1 LQAIEAYNLSKIYKG
16 THVPAL
22 DNISLKIEQGQIF
35 TLLGRNGA
43 GKTTFV
49 RICATQLLPTSGTLK
64 VLGYDVISQA
74 ENIRKFISVVPQE
87 GRPLRALT
95 PWDHVYNWLKIRG
108 EEKFIA
114 KIKTEKI
121 LERFELL
128 KVKDK
133 PAMNLSGGMKQKIL
147 VAMATA
153 VDADLLF
160 LDEPTIGLDPVSRRQ
175 VWNLMQDLKKEGK
188 TILLT
193 THYMDEAE
201 ILSDKIVIIDNGK
214 IVKEGNINDL
224 RKIIPQNIRMD
235 ISKKNI
241 VDIEKLKEYG
251 NVVEIGTDI
260 IRLFT
265 FESSIGELSNLAIKN
280 KMSFNISPITLDDI
294 FVHLV
299 GDTIKN
305 NKIK

>member
-1 LQAIEAYNLSKIYKG
+1 PKILLAIEAYNLSKIYKD
-16 THVPAL
+16 TRVPAL
-22 DNISLKIEQGQIF
+22 DNISLKIDKGQIF

-64 VLGYDVISQA
+64 VSGYDVINQA
-74 ENIRKFISVVPQE
+74 EHIRKFISVVPQE

-108 EEKFIA
+108 EEKSIA

-153 VDADLLF
+153 VDVDLLF

-175 VWNLMQDLKKEGK
+175 VWSLMQDLKKEGK

-241 VDIEKLKEYG
+241 DVEQLKSYG

-265 FESSIGELSNLAIKN
+265 FESHIGELSNLAIKN
-280 KMSFNISPITLDDI
+280 NISFNISPITLDDI
-294 FVHLV
+294 FVYLV
-299 GDTIKN
+299 GNSIKN
-305 NKIK
+305 N

>member
-1 LQAIEAYNLSKIYKG
+1 MLAIEAYNLSKIYKD
-16 THVPAL
+16 TRVPAL
-22 DNISLKIEQGQIF
+22 DNISLKIDKGQIF

-64 VLGYDVISQA
+64 VSGYDVISQA
-74 ENIRKFISVVPQE
+74 EHIRKFISVVPQE

-108 EEKFIA
+108 EEKSIA

-153 VDADLLF
+153 VDVDLLF

-175 VWNLMQDLKKEGK
+175 VWSLMQDLKKEGK

-241 VDIEKLKEYG
+241 DVEQLKSYG

-265 FESSIGELSNLAIKN
+265 FESHIGELSNIAIKN
-280 KMSFNISPITLDDI
+280 NISFNISPITLDDI
-294 FVHLV
+294 FVYLV
-299 GDTIKN
+299 GNSIKN
-305 NKIK
+305 N

>member
-1 LQAIEAYNLSKIYKG
+1 LLAIEAYNLSKIYKG
-16 THVPAL
+16 TRLPAL
-22 DNISLKIEQGQIF
+22 DNISLKIDQGQIF

-49 RICATQLLPTSGTLK
+49 RMCATQLLPTSGTLK
-64 VLGYDVISQA
+64 VLGYDIITQA

-108 EEKFIA
+108 EDKSIA
-114 KIKTEKI
+114 KTKTETI
-121 LERFELL
+121 LQRLELF

-175 VWNLMQDLKKEGK
+175 VWTLIQDLKKEGK

-224 RKIIPQNIRMD
+224 RKIIPENIRMD
-235 ISKKNI
+235 ISKKI
-241 VDIEKLKEYG
+241 TDIDKLKKYG

-265 FESSIGELSNLAIKN
+265 FESHIGELSDLAIKN
-280 KMSFNISPITLDDI
+280 DISFNISPITLDDI
-294 FVHLV
+294 FVYLV
-299 GDTIKN
+299 GNTIKTN
-305 NKIK
+305 

>member
-1 LQAIEAYNLSKIYKG
+1 MLAIEAYNLSKIYKD
-16 THVPAL
+16 TRVPAL
-22 DNISLKIEQGQIF
+22 DNISLKIDKGQIF

-64 VLGYDVISQA
+64 VSGYDVISQA
-74 ENIRKFISVVPQE
+74 EHIRKFISVVPQE

-108 EEKFIA
+108 EEKSIA

-147 VAMATA
+147 VAVATA
-153 VDADLLF
+153 VDVDLLF

-175 VWNLMQDLKKEGK
+175 VWSLMQDLKKEGK

-224 RKIIPQNIRMD
+224 RQIIPQNIRMD

-241 VDIEKLKEYG
+241 DVEQLKSYG

-265 FESSIGELSNLAIKN
+265 FESHIGELSNLAIKN
-280 KMSFNISPITLDDI
+280 NISFNISPITLDDI
-294 FVHLV
+294 FVYLV
-299 GDTIKN
+299 GNSIKN
-305 NKIK
+305 N

>member
-1 LQAIEAYNLSKIYKG
+1 MLAIEAYNLSKIYKG
-16 THVPAL
+16 TNLPAL
-22 DNISLKIEQGQIF
+22 DDITLKIDQGQIF

-64 VLGYDVISQA
+64 VLGYDIISQA
-74 ENIRKFISVVPQE
+74 ENIRKFISIVPQE

-108 EEKFIA
+108 EDKYVA
-114 KIKTEKI
+114 KIKTETI
-121 LERFELL
+121 LQRFELL

-175 VWNLMQDLKKEGK
+175 VWTLIQDLKKEGK

-224 RKIIPQNIRMD
+224 RKIIPENIRMD
-235 ISKKNI
+235 ISKK
-241 VDIEKLKEYG
+241 VTDIDKLKKYG
-251 NVVEIGTDI
+251 NIVEIGTDI

-265 FESSIGELSNLAIKN
+265 FESHIGELSDLAIKN
-280 KMSFNISPITLDDI
+280 NLSFNISPITLDDI
-294 FVHLV
+294 FVYLV
-299 GDTIKN
+299 GNTIKN
-305 NKIK
+305 

>member
-1 LQAIEAYNLSKIYKG
+1 MLAIEAYNLSKIYKD
-16 THVPAL
+16 TRVPAL
-22 DNISLKIEQGQIF
+22 DNISLKIDKGQIF

-64 VLGYDVISQA
+64 VSGYDVINQA
-74 ENIRKFISVVPQE
+74 EHIRKFISVVPQE

-108 EEKFIA
+108 EEKSIA

-153 VDADLLF
+153 VDVDLLF

-175 VWNLMQDLKKEGK
+175 VWSLMQDLKKEGK

-241 VDIEKLKEYG
+241 DIEQLKSYG

-265 FESSIGELSNLAIKN
+265 FESHIGELSNLAIKN
-280 KMSFNISPITLDDI
+280 NISFNISPITLDDI
-294 FVHLV
+294 FVYLV
-299 GDTIKN
+299 GNSIKN
-305 NKIK
+305 N

>member
-1 LQAIEAYNLSKIYKG
+1 MHAIEAYNVSKIYKD

-22 DNISLKIEQGQIF
+22 DNISLKIDKGQIF

-64 VLGYDVISQA
+64 VSGYDVINQA
-74 ENIRKFISVVPQE
+74 EDIRKFISVVPQE

-108 EEKFIA
+108 EEKSIA

-153 VDADLLF
+153 VDVDLYF

-175 VWNLMQDLKKEGK
+175 VWNLIQDLKKEGK

-241 VDIEKLKEYG
+241 NVEQLKGYG
-251 NVVEIGTDI
+251 KVVEIGTDI

-265 FESSIGELSNLAIKN
+265 FESHIGELSTIAIKN
-280 KMSFNISPITLDDI
+280 NIPFNISPITLDDI
-294 FVHLV
+294 FVYLV
-299 GDTIKN
+299 GNSTKN
-305 NKIK
+305 N